1 MLLILALIA
10 HEVSHVFSAIL
21 LNIEFSK
28 VKITLFGINLNA
40 HLDNV
45 SHAKKIILFFA
56 GPLCNLCFYFG
67 FRNTEYFCFA
77 NMNLLLAYINL
88 FPIVPLDGGNICKT
102 ILEVFLDTRTVSGY
116 ITMTNAFFIL
126 FFIIIIYIFKDYL
139 FFLLVVMGLKGIVEE
154 NSYLLEKSIIAVYNK
169 INTK

>member
-1 MLLILALIA
+1 
-10 HEVSHVFSAIL
+10 
-21 LNIEFSK
+21 
-28 VKITLFGINLNA
+28 
-40 HLDNV
+40 
-45 SHAKKIILFFA
+45 
-56 GPLCNLCFYFG
+56 
-67 FRNTEYFCFA
+67 
-77 NMNLLLAYINL
+77 MNLLLAYINL

-102 ILEVFLDTRTVSGY
+102 ILEIFLDTRTVSGY

>member
-1 MLLILALIA
+1 MLLILALLA

-102 ILEVFLDTRTVSGY
+102 ILEIFGYKDGIRLHNYDKCFFYTFLYNYNIHIQRLFVFFAGCYGTKGDSGG
-116 ITMTNAFFIL
+116 
-126 FFIIIIYIFKDYL
+126 KQ
-139 FFLLVVMGLKGIVEE
+139 LL
-154 NSYLLEKSIIAVYNK
+154 A
-169 INTK
+169 